1 MTSSPSYIT
10 KNRLGIYCFQY
21 AIPSIIVKTGQNQ
34 LKQLFRKSLHTRNRR
49 EALKQA
55 RFLWLIMDKLADKYF
70 RDPASYGKA
79 MELLKRYDSF
89 INCDW
94 TTIEEQF
101 FDKLDSES
109 EIPLLDSAIKM
120 RVEYSAKE
128 IEQQQ
133 LINHYKKLLEHT
145 NHIQTGISPVIY
157 SEKNNPKIS
166 FLIQKW
172 LEVRRGSGI
181 KIDSISSLEQRIDI
195 FLKIITE
202 LNGSEP
208 TGSELTS
215 NLIREYY
222 ELLKKVPA
230 YRKANN
236 LVGKSFIQLSKLG
249 LKPISDK
256 TYAEYTSV
264 VSDFLRWS
272 EGDGYPVN
280 KELAGILRNSKTK
293 GNKKN
298 KKLNSILALPFDDND
313 LTLIFNN
320 ESYLKGSIDRAS
332 DYWVPLIALF
342 TGARLGEICQL
353 YLSDIRQEEGIWVI
367 DINDERD
374 DDDEDKSIKSE
385 GGLPPIS

>member
-133 LINHYKKLLEHT
+133 LINHYKKLLVHT

-264 VSDFLRWS
+264 VSDFLKWS

-320 ESYLKGSIDRAS
+320 ESYLKGSI
-332 DYWVPLIALF
+332 
-342 TGARLGEICQL
+342 
-353 YLSDIRQEEGIWVI
+353 
-367 DINDERD
+367 
-374 DDDEDKSIKSE
+374 
-385 GGLPPIS
+385 GLPPI

>member
-236 LVGKSFIQLSKLG
+236 LVGKSFIQLILLYKIVLFRVVPSPPPGTNKINDLRKSKSFFLSIFRVAQTLHKISYEHTLKYTYFTKCG
-249 LKPISDK
+249 LK
-256 TYAEYTSV
+256 
-264 VSDFLRWS
+264 
-272 EGDGYPVN
+272 
-280 KELAGILRNSKTK
+280 
-293 GNKKN
+293 
-298 KKLNSILALPFDDND
+298 
-313 LTLIFNN
+313 
-320 ESYLKGSIDRAS
+320 
-332 DYWVPLIALF
+332 
-342 TGARLGEICQL
+342 C
-353 YLSDIRQEEGIWVI
+353 
-367 DINDERD
+367 
-374 DDDEDKSIKSE
+374 
-385 GGLPPIS
+385 